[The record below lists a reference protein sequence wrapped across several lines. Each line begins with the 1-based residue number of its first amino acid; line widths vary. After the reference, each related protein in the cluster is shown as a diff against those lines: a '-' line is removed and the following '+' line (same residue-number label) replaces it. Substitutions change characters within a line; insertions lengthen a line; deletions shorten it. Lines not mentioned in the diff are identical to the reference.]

1 MRDSGLC
8 HGDVRY
14 CSQKAS
20 QCLQL
25 DASWRSV
32 LDGASDSIIVTK
44 RATDRS
50 ILSSSSQWS
59 AYGDDL
65 SFNKAISPCT
75 LSEPDVLAVGLSI
88 SASAAA
94 VHFSAV
100 WIDAAASAASALKT
114 HRAPA

>member
-1 MRDSGLC
+1 M
-8 HGDVRY
+8 
-14 CSQKAS
+14 
-20 QCLQL
+20 
-25 DASWRSV
+25 
-32 LDGASDSIIVTK
+32 IVTK

-50 ILSSSSQWS
+50 MLSSSSQWS

-75 LSEPDVLAVGLSI
+75 LSEPDVLVVGFSI
-88 SASAAA
+88 SASSA

-100 WIDAAASAASALKT
+100 CIDATTSAASALKT